1 MEKDKVRMK
10 ITKSMMD
17 KLIQEAELHM
27 VGMFASGQI
36 LEVIENDT
44 ELLEASVPS
53 IMLDREYF
61 RNEHIWSIIHLIISK
76 TRKRKS

>member
-1 MEKDKVRMK
+1 MKEKVKMK
-10 ITKSMMD
+10 ITKGMMD

-61 RNEHIWSIIHLIISK
+61 RNEFDMVIGEA
-76 TRKRKS
+76 

>member
-1 MEKDKVRMK
+1 MKEKGTMKMK
-10 ITKSMMD
+10 ITKGMMD

-61 RNEHIWSIIHLIISK
+61 RNEHDMVIGEA
-76 TRKRKS
+76 

>member
-1 MEKDKVRMK
+1 MEKDKIRMK

-27 VGMFASGQI
+27 VGMFASGKI
-36 LEVIENDT
+36 LEVIENDR

-53 IMLDREYF
+53 IMMDRDYF
-61 RNEHIWSIIHLIISK
+61 RDEHDMVIGEA
-76 TRKRKS
+76 

>member
-1 MEKDKVRMK
+1 MKEKGTMKMK

-61 RNEHIWSIIHLIISK
+61 RNEFDMVIGEA
-76 TRKRKS
+76 

>member
-1 MEKDKVRMK
+1 MEKDKIRMK

-27 VGMFASGQI
+27 VGMFASGKI
-36 LEVIENDT
+36 LEVIENDR

-53 IMLDREYF
+53 IMMDREYF
-61 RNEHIWSIIHLIISK
+61 RDEHDMVIGEA
-76 TRKRKS
+76 

>member
-10 ITKSMMD
+10 ITKGMMD

-53 IMLDREYF
+53 IMMDREYF
-61 RNEHIWSIIHLIISK
+61 RNEHDMVIGEA
-76 TRKRKS
+76 

>member
-1 MEKDKVRMK
+1 MK
-10 ITKSMMD
+10 ITKGMMD

-53 IMLDREYF
+53 IMLDRDYF
-61 RNEHIWSIIHLIISK
+61 RNEFDMVIGEA
-76 TRKRKS
+76 

>member
-1 MEKDKVRMK
+1 MKEKGSVKMK

-61 RNEHIWSIIHLIISK
+61 RNEHDMVIGEA
-76 TRKRKS
+76 

>member
-36 LEVIENDT
+36 LEVMENDL
-44 ELLEASVPS
+44 ELFEASVPS
-53 IMLDREYF
+53 IMMDRDYF
-61 RNEHIWSIIHLIISK
+61 RDEFDMVIGEA
-76 TRKRKS
+76 

>member
-1 MEKDKVRMK
+1 MKEKGTMKMK
-10 ITKSMMD
+10 ITKGMMD

-61 RNEHIWSIIHLIISK
+61 RNEFDMVIGEA
-76 TRKRKS
+76 

>member
-1 MEKDKVRMK
+1 MKEKGRMKMK
-10 ITKSMMD
+10 ITKGMMD

-36 LEVIENDT
+36 LEVIENDR

-53 IMLDREYF
+53 IMMDRDYF
-61 RNEHIWSIIHLIISK
+61 RDEHDMVIGEA
-76 TRKRKS
+76 